1 MTKFQIISF
10 EQVAPSVSGDMAVP
24 KNVPK
29 TVLNTVDIPQ
39 VNALESVPKVSPE
52 NHVKIMNEVNI
63 YFLLLATF
71 RKM

>member
-1 MTKFQIISF
+1 MTKFQFISF

-24 KNVPK
+24 NNVLK

-63 YFLLLATF
+63 YFSVDGYVP
-71 RKM
+71 

>member
-1 MTKFQIISF
+1 MTKFQFISF

-24 KNVPK
+24 TNVLK

-63 YFLLLATF
+63 YFSVDGYVP
-71 RKM
+71 

>member
-1 MTKFQIISF
+1 MTKFQFISF

-24 KNVPK
+24 NNVLK

-39 VNALESVPKVSPE
+39 VNALESVHKVSPE

-63 YFLLLATF
+63 YFSVDGYLP
-71 RKM
+71 